1 MGVSLSPEILFDLV
15 LSIKACLVGIYY
27 WLIFPIMWD
36 INEIVNKFYKFF
48 YLSSTI
54 QVLVHNILSSYNSY
68 CQLLLSIYHY
78 AFS

>member
-36 INEIVNKFYKFF
+36 INEIVNEFYKFF
-48 YLSSTI
+48 ICQVPFKFWYTI
-54 QVLVHNILSSYNSY
+54 Y
-68 CQLLLSIYHY
+68 
-78 AFS
+78 